1 MKIGLVWWLGGV
13 AGLVA
18 FLRHLAELVVHF
30 KEWTTSSEN
39 NAPLKIRKKKAR

>member
-1 MKIGLVWWLGGV
+1 MTFGLVWWLGGV

-30 KEWTTSSEN
+30 
-39 NAPLKIRKKKAR
+39 